1 MRILILAMMLTVA
14 ACSSADPAPPD
25 RLLVLDEGSILTMS
39 ADGGDVT
46 TIATTDEG
54 VFFQPIWSQDRSHI
68 AYSFLSEQSAINVA
82 RVEDGAVF
90 SAPTD
95 SFPFYFSFSS
105 QLELGILS
113 SGSNGLR
120 LDTTQVTADGL
131 GDIELTETGQ
141 PLYYSWSP
149 DGARLAAHIGTD
161 RLLTSDL
168 DESSDIGLS
177 PGGFAAPAWTNQGIL
192 AVTAGANTQ
201 SLVLTDAS
209 GESRTIATVSGP
221 SSFVPNGDASLI
233 AVQSLRTNQQFQNAA
248 FQQVPRVPA
257 GRLSVVDTA
266 TGEVT
271 TVIPETALAFFWSPQ
286 GDKLLIL
293 DLVPGPLAR
302 WQVWSED
309 GIQPMA
315 EFVPDQAFF
324 AEFVTFFDQYAQSV
338 SLWSPDGTTIAFPG
352 MIDGRSGIWSQTV
365 GGEPE
370 FVHSGRWVTWAP

>member
-1 MRILILAMMLTVA
+1 M
-14 ACSSADPAPPD
+14 
-25 RLLVLDEGSILTMS
+25 
-39 ADGGDVT
+39 
-46 TIATTDEG
+46 
-54 VFFQPIWSQDRSHI
+54 FFQPIWSQDRSHI